1 MSSPTNLH
9 DDHRTVRI
17 LVADADADARSLY
30 RESLRLAGCDVVD
43 AADGRDALVK
53 ALSVCPTLVI
63 TETRLPGFNGYALC
77 DVLRRDS
84 VTRTVPILV
93 VTAETR
99 RPELDRARAAGADA
113 VLNKPVTPDALLREV
128 QRLLERPEPSRE
140 SPSSG
145 PPIDQR
151 RTSQSKAHLRAQT
164 TTPPAP
170 PPQLTCPSCDR
181 PLTYEHSHV
190 GGVSR
195 RHAEQ
200 WDAYTCP
207 AGCGTWEY
215 RQRTRKLRRIG

>member
-1 MSSPTNLH
+1 MSSATNLR
-9 DDHRTVRI
+9 DDHRAVRI

-30 RESLRLAGCDVVD
+30 RESLRLVGCDVVD

-63 TETRLPGFNGYALC
+63 TETRLPGFDGYALC
-77 DVLRRDS
+77 DVLRQDPF
-84 VTRTVPILV
+84 TRTVPILV

-140 SPSSG
+140 SPSSR
-145 PPIDQR
+145 PPIDR
-151 RTSQSKAHLRAQT
+151 RCTSQSKAHLRAQT

-181 PLTYEHSHV
+181 QLTYEHSHV

-215 RQRTRKLRRIG
+215 RQRTRKLRRVS